1 MFGSSF
7 GSGGSGFGQTDDAT
21 GPASAVIEPG
31 PGGPVGGG
39 ATAAGGPTPPE
50 VHEPQAIVAE
60 LDVALQHARMAQHRL
75 IDVPLGTIPRDQVE
89 ALSQTF
95 TTIEGNVADV
105 AGQVA
110 NASGD
115 QLVAAT
121 RDAREVTEQV
131 QQFVE
136 AVEGTLT
143 EHGVQPSAAA
153 IAPVA
158 SGPSIDPANMMLVG
172 AAAVAVGVVGFS
184 LWRLQQRKKAEA
196 KEARAAARKPRKRR
210 R

>member
-7 GSGGSGFGQTDDAT
+7 GSGGSGFGQVDDEDAQ
-21 GPASAVIEPG
+21 SAQINPG

-50 VHEPQAIVAE
+50 VQGPQALIAQ
-60 LDVALQHARMAQHRL
+60 LDIALQHARMAQHRL
-75 IDVPLGTIPRDQVE
+75 IDVPLGTIPQDQVT
-89 ALSQTF
+89 ALSQSF
-95 TTIEGNVADV
+95 ATIEENIADV
-105 AGQVA
+105 ASRAATAQ
-110 NASGD
+110 GD
-115 QLVAAT
+115 QLTAAN
-121 RDAREVTEQV
+121 RDAREVTQQV
-131 QQFVE
+131 QQYVE

-143 EHGVQPSAAA
+143 EHGVQPSAAMVSA
-153 IAPVA
+153 AA
-158 SGPSIDPANMMLVG
+158 GPGLDPANVMLIG

-184 LWRLQQRKKAEA
+184 LWRLQQRKKADA